1 MLGLGL
7 LAGAVLQTPLRAQ
20 VRDTLPK
27 KKDTTLTVTVPIG
40 PERADSLLRDSLAK
54 RDSIFRARIRA
65 DTIKSPLTHAP
76 AGAELSVGRRL
87 SWSRDS
93 LLGTGAVTV
102 ADLVDRVEGATTTR
116 GGWIASPAVG
126 AYIGDAKRVRVFYD
140 GFEMPAL
147 DPRTGNVLDLTQV
160 SLWTAE
166 DAVVEHA
173 PDEVRVYLRSWRVRN
188 TNPETRTDVFTGD
201 QQTNLY
207 RGFYGRRFASGAAFQ
222 FGAQQYGTTPPTL
235 FGSASDQTSI
245 MGRLGLARRD
255 WSIDAYAVRVG
266 RHRGI
271 ILGQTAFDITG
282 DSIPQVES
290 ARTDSYVRI
299 GFRDPDVD
307 PLWLQLMAVGSSYKY
322 TGVRTLIINNPRTAF
337 DSALAT
343 TSLDSGAF
351 RSQYIASVGS
361 TRGPLALTA
370 SARASYSA
378 GHSAF
383 APSFRA
389 VYQSA
394 MLSAIGFA
402 EGKGFDSTSRA
413 EVTVR
418 VAPLSFVS
426 LLGGVGRTS
435 QNFSDHQTSS
445 TNWLR
450 AEGGL
455 RIHDLWLVG
464 GVVRRDSA
472 LVGHPRVFFD
482 TTIAPL
488 HDKPATGLTAAIR
501 GRVWRFIEADVWGVR
516 WNDTAG
522 FYRPRYETR
531 SELFVRTNLLNRF
544 PTGDF
549 GLNAGVTHEYRSGV
563 TFPSESDA
571 TGVTR
576 TVGYRTISTLLEIRI
591 LTATLS
597 WQFRNVLGERYQQFP
612 GFAMPRQT
620 NIYGV
625 RWFFSN

>member
-1 MLGLGL
+1 
-7 LAGAVLQTPLRAQ
+7 
-20 VRDTLPK
+20 
-27 KKDTTLTVTVPIG
+27 
-40 PERADSLLRDSLAK
+40 
-54 RDSIFRARIRA
+54 
-65 DTIKSPLTHAP
+65 
-76 AGAELSVGRRL
+76 
-87 SWSRDS
+87 
-93 LLGTGAVTV
+93 
-102 ADLVDRVEGATTTR
+102 
-116 GGWIASPAVG
+116 
-126 AYIGDAKRVRVFYD
+126 
-140 GFEMPAL
+140 
-147 DPRTGNVLDLTQV
+147 VLDLTQV

-207 RGFYGRRFASGAAFQ
+207 RGFYGRRFPSGAAFQ

-245 MGRLGLARRD
+245 MGRLGMARRD
-255 WSIDAYAVRVG
+255 WSVDAYAVRVG

-299 GFRDPDVD
+299 GYRDPDVD

-322 TGVRTLIINNPRTAF
+322 TGIRTLIVFNPRTAF

-343 TSLDSGAF
+343 TSLDSGTF

-361 TRGPLALTA
+361 NRGPLALSATA
-370 SARASYSA
+370 NMSSSG
-378 GHSAF
+378 GHSVF
-383 APSFRA
+383 APGFRA
-389 VYQSA
+389 VYQTGPV
-394 MLSAIGFA
+394 SAIGA
-402 EGKGFDSTSRA
+402 AQGAGFDSTSRA

-418 VAPLSFVS
+418 LTPLSFVS

-435 QNFSDHQTSS
+435 QHFSDHETSN
-445 TNWLR
+445 TNWVR
-450 AEGGL
+450 AEAGL
-455 RIHDLWLVG
+455 RVHGLWFVG
-464 GVVRRDSA
+464 GVIKRDSA
-472 LVGHPRVFFD
+472 RIGNPRVFFD
-482 TTIAPL
+482 TTLSPV
-488 HDKPATGLTAAIR
+488 HDGPATGITGAIR
-501 GRVWRFIEADVWGVR
+501 GRVWRFIEADVWAVR
-516 WNDTAG
+516 WTDTAG

-531 SELFVRTNLLNRF
+531 SELFVRTNLINKF
-544 PTGDF
+544 PSGDF
-549 GLNAGVTHEYRSGV
+549 GLNAGVTHEYRSGE
-563 TFPSESDA
+563 TFPSEHSRNA
-571 TGVTR
+571 VTT

>member
-27 KKDTTLTVTVPIG
+27 KKDTTLTVRVPVG
-40 PERADSLLRDSLAK
+40 PERADSLLADSLAK
-54 RDSIFRARIRA
+54 RDSILRARIRA
-65 DTIKSPLTHAP
+65 DTIKSPLGHAP
-76 AGAELSVGRRL
+76 PGAELSIARRL

-93 LLGTGAVTV
+93 LLGNGAITV
-102 ADLVDRVEGATTTR
+102 ADLVDRVQGATTTR
-116 GGWIASPAVG
+116 GGWLASPAVG
-126 AYIGDAKRVRVFYD
+126 AYMGDVRRVRVFYD

-166 DAVVEHA
+166 DAVVEQA
-173 PDEVRVYLRSWRVRN
+173 PDEVRVYLRTWRVRN

-201 QQTNLY
+201 QQTNMY

-222 FGAQQYGTTPPTL
+222 FGAQQYGTTPPSR
-235 FGSASDQTSI
+235 FGAASDMTSV
-245 MGRLGLARRD
+245 MGRLGIARRD

-266 RHRGI
+266 RHRGV
-271 ILGQTAFDITG
+271 ILGETAFDITG

-290 ARTDSYVRI
+290 ARTDSYVR
-299 GFRDPDVD
+299 FAVRDPDVD
-307 PLWLQLMAVGSSYKY
+307 PFWAQMMLIGSSYTY
-322 TGVRTLIINNPRTAF
+322 TGIRTLLINNPQTAL
-337 DSALAT
+337 DSALNK
-343 TSLDSGAF
+343 TSLDSSAF

-361 TRGPLALTA
+361 NRGPLALTA
-370 SARASYSA
+370 SAVASNSD
-378 GHSAF
+378 HQSTV

-389 VYQSA
+389 VYQSGP
-394 MLSAIGFA
+394 LSAIGLA
-402 EGKGFDSTSRA
+402 QGRGFDSTSRL
-413 EVTVR
+413 EVTAR
-418 VAPLSFVS
+418 LTPLSFVA

-435 QNFSDHQTSS
+435 QRFSGDQTSNV
-445 TNWLR
+445 NWLR
-450 AEGGL
+450 GEAGL
-455 RIHDLWLVG
+455 RVHGLWFLG
-464 GVVRRDSA
+464 GVIKRDSA
-472 LVGHPRVFFD
+472 VIGHPRVFFD
-482 TTIAPL
+482 TTLAL
-488 HDKPATGLTAAIR
+488 VHDKPATGITAAIR
-501 GRVWRFIEADVWGVR
+501 GRLWRFVEADVWAVR

-531 SELFVRTNLLNRF
+531 SELFVRTNLLKRF

-549 GLNAGVTHEYRSGV
+549 GLNAGVMHEYRSGV
-563 TFPSESDA
+563 TFPSEFVRN
-571 TGVTR
+571 GVEK
-576 TVGYRTISTLLEIRI
+576 TVGYRTINTLLEIRI